1 MDKLHELQVSPR
13 SNILFKFS
21 YPGGKCNA
29 RSQPY
34 LIMWKIRFQEE
45 SFEGARNK
53 RASGTRSLHSL
64 INSSY
69 AGNYHLFLLQVS
81 V

>member
-1 MDKLHELQVSPR
+1 MDKLHELQVSTR
-13 SNILFKFS
+13 SSISFKFS
-21 YPGGKCNA
+21 YPGGIA

-34 LIMWKIRFQEE
+34 LIMWQIRFQEE

-53 RASGTRSLHSL
+53 RASGTRPLHSL

-81 V
+81 M